1 MSNLSTAEAEKL
13 LAGIVIPPRPTVVTA
28 VMDEQRSP
36 EPDTRRI
43 ASLIAT
49 DVGLSA
55 AVLKTINSPM
65 YGLRRQISA
74 IEQAVALLGMRNIA
88 TLVTGLALR
97 NIGSG
102 QDLGRFWDSAA
113 RTALITAHLTKVLG
127 VGNRDD
133 AYLYGLFHDSGIP
146 LLLQRFPDYKDTL
159 RQANDEQARSFTEI
173 EDRVHGTNHAVV
185 GSLLASNWHLPPDLR
200 DAIRQHHDLDVFR
213 GDLSAAVLN
222 LIAIGH
228 LAEYIESSIS
238 RLTGESEWRKFA
250 ARVLGQLMLD
260 EAAVEELRRDA
271 MNLIEESGL

>member
-1 MSNLSTAEAEKL
+1 MSDLSTAEAEKL
-13 LAGIVIPPRPTVVTA
+13 LAGVVIPPRPTVVTA

-43 ASLIAT
+43 AGLIAT

-102 QDLGRFWDSAA
+102 QGLDRFWDSAA
-113 RTALITAHLTKVLG
+113 RTALIAAYLTKVLG

-133 AYLYGLFHDSGIP
+133 AYLFGLFHDSGIP
-146 LLLQRFPDYKDTL
+146 LLMQRFPDYKDTL
-159 RQANDEQARSFTEI
+159 RAANDEQALSFTEV
-173 EDRVHGTNHAVV
+173 EDRGHGTNHAVV
-185 GSLLASNWHLPPDLR
+185 GSLLATNWNLPHDLR
-200 DAIRQHHDLDVFR
+200 EAVRYHHDLGVFQ
-213 GDLSAAVLN
+213 GDLSAGALN
-222 LIAIGH
+222 LIALGH
-228 LAEYIESSIS
+228 LAEHIESSIS
-238 RLTGESEWRKFA
+238 RLAGESEWQKFA
-250 ARVLGQLMLD
+250 APVLAHLMLD
-260 EAAVEELRRDA
+260 EAGVEDLRRDA
-271 MNLIEESGL
+271 GEMVEESGL

>member
-13 LAGIVIPPRPTVVTA
+13 LAGIVIPPRPAVVTA
-28 VMDEQRSP
+28 VMDEQRNP

-43 ASLIAT
+43 ANLIAT

-65 YGLRRQISA
+65 YGLRRQINA
-74 IEQAVALLGMRNIA
+74 IDQAVALLGMRNVA

-97 NIGSG
+97 NLGSG
-102 QDLGRFWDSAA
+102 QNLERFWDSAA
-113 RTALITAHLTKVLG
+113 RTALIAAHLAKVLG
-127 VGNRDD
+127 IGNRDD

-146 LLLQRFPDYKDTL
+146 LLLLRFPDYKDTL
-159 RQANDEQARSFTEI
+159 RRANDEQVRSFTEI
-173 EDRVHGTNHAVV
+173 EERAHGTNHAVV

-200 DAIRQHHDLDVFR
+200 DAIRQHHDLDIFH
-213 GDLSAAVLN
+213 GDLSASALN
-222 LIAIGH
+222 LIALGH

-238 RLTGESEWRKFA
+238 RLTVECEWQKFSA
-250 ARVLGQLMLD
+250 GVLGQLMLD
-260 EAAVEELRRDA
+260 ELAVEELRRDT